1 MSKTYRW
8 GLIIG
13 KGVPGK
19 LRQLGIANQIVDDSN
34 SDFVVS
40 EHRLNNDWDSK
51 DKIKIDSFKYNQ
63 LEMVDFNNF
72 STFLIDFVVTIEQSG

>member
-8 GLIIG
+8 GHIIG

-34 SDFVVS
+34 SDFVVI
-40 EHRLNNDWDSK
+40 EHRLNNDWDSN
-51 DKIKIDSFKYNQ
+51 DKNKIVSFKNNQ
-63 LEMVDFNNF
+63 SEMVDFNNF
-72 STFLIDFVVTIEQSG
+72 RTF